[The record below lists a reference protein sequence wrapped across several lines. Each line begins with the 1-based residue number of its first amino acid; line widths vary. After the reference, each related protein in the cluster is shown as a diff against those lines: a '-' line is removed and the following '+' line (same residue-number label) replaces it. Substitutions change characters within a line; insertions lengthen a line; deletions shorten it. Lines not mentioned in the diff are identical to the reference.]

1 MSSLCNL
8 LVLKQRKL
16 LVPAV
21 RDAVCDGSLS
31 QPFGSRLSDSA
42 WADYSHQAAA
52 TAASIRAMARLISV
66 STEGC
71 PLREAGSKLS
81 QRRLH

>member
-8 LVLKQRKL
+8 LALKQRKL

-42 WADYSHQAAA
+42 WLTTVTRQQPQQPPSEQWPG
-52 TAASIRAMARLISV
+52 SSLS
-66 STEGC
+66 
-71 PLREAGSKLS
+71 PLKAVL
-81 QRRLH
+81 